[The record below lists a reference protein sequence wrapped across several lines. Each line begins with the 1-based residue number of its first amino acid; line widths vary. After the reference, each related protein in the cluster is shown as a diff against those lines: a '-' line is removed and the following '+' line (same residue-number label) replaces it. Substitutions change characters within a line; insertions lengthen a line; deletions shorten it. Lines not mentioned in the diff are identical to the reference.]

1 MAYVDH
7 AFSISDDDIMME
19 TSYSVNNRP
28 PIKEIALAVSL
39 LVFGVLA
46 IVLGSFMAV
55 NQVGGDRA
63 HGLVYTVSR
72 IPSHR
77 DCALYYLTEFMKGVF
92 KHFTLGG
99 VRGFAVGR
107 GTSPNTQ
114 NLKIE
119 GIKDIIAVASGK
131 GGVGKST
138 TSVNLAVSLAN
149 KCRLRVG
156 LLDADIYGPSIPMM
170 MRLHGK
176 PEVSQERKMIPI
188 ESYGVKCISMGSLV
202 EEGAAI
208 VWRGPM
214 VMKALE
220 QMTRG
225 VDWGILDILVVDMPP
240 GTGDAQI
247 SISQRLQLSGGL
259 IVSTPQDVALMDA
272 RRGAK
277 MFSKVNVPV
286 PLEVGIRSGSDEGLP
301 IVVSEPHS
309 VVSQVYGEIAEKVV
323 KGLEELDQEQHFR
336 PEITL

>member
-1 MAYVDH
+1 
-7 AFSISDDDIMME
+7 
-19 TSYSVNNRP
+19 
-28 PIKEIALAVSL
+28 
-39 LVFGVLA
+39 
-46 IVLGSFMAV
+46 
-55 NQVGGDRA
+55 
-63 HGLVYTVSR
+63 
-72 IPSHR
+72 
-77 DCALYYLTEFMKGVF
+77 MKGVF

-277 MFSKVNVPV
+277 MFSKVNVPILGILENMSYFKCPNCNEPSYIFGKGGARKTADEMGMKFLGEV

>member
-1 MAYVDH
+1 
-7 AFSISDDDIMME
+7 
-19 TSYSVNNRP
+19 
-28 PIKEIALAVSL
+28 
-39 LVFGVLA
+39 
-46 IVLGSFMAV
+46 
-55 NQVGGDRA
+55 
-63 HGLVYTVSR
+63 
-72 IPSHR
+72 
-77 DCALYYLTEFMKGVF
+77 MKGFF

-107 GTSPNTQ
+107 GTAPNTQ

-131 GGVGKST
+131 
-138 TSVNLAVSLAN
+138 VNLAVSLAN
-149 KCRLRVG
+149 KCQLRVG

-176 PEVSQERKMIPI
+176 PEVSQDRKMIPI

-277 MFSKVNVPV
+277 MFSKVNVPILGILENMSYFKCPNCNEPSYIFGKGGARKTADEMGMKFLGEV

-301 IVVSEPHS
+301 IVVSEPDC

-323 KGLEELDQEQHFR
+323 KGLEELEQEQHFR
-336 PEITL
+336 PEISL